1 MGFFK
6 RLFRIG
12 QAEVNSTL
20 DGLEDPIKMTEQGIR
35 DMEQDLDK
43 SIKALAEVKAT
54 CVRSKNE
61 LDAAKQSATDYENKA
76 MMLLKRA
83 ESGAMSSDEADRL
96 ATMALQKKS
105 ETLQSVPTLQ
115 ANYDKYCQAVAKLE
129 DSVKKLRTNIAKWKN
144 EAKMLK
150 ARAKVSEATVN
161 VNKQLAGIDSTDTI
175 AMLERMKEKVDQ
187 QEALAESYL
196 DIADSETGA
205 DHEIDSALEST
216 GGSLEAAS
224 DLAALK
230 ARMSSA
236 KAIESSVDS
245 SKAIA
250 DTPVSDLDQLK
261 QKMAEP
267 EPAQQA
273 ADVSAAQQQADQS
286 AL

>member
-12 QAEVNSTL
+12 KAEVNSTL
-20 DGLEDPIKMTEQGIR
+20 DSLEDPIKMTEQGIR

-43 SIKALAEVKAT
+43 SIHALAEVKAT

-61 LDAAKQSATDYENKA
+61 LDAAKRSASDYENKA

-105 ETLQSVPTLQ
+105 ETLQSIPTLQ
-115 ANYDKYCQAVAKLE
+115 ANYDKYCAAVAKLE
-129 DSVKKLRTNIAKWKN
+129 DSVKKLRTNISKWKN

-150 ARAKVSEATVN
+150 ARAKVSEATAN

-187 QEALAESYL
+187 QEALAESYM

-205 DHEIDSALEST
+205 DQAIDSALEST
-216 GGSLEAAS
+216 GGSLEAS
-224 DLAALK
+224 SELEALK
-230 ARMSSA
+230 ARMNSA
-236 KAIESSVDS
+236 KAIESSVES
-245 SKAIA
+245 TKAIA
-250 DTPVSDLDQLK
+250 NDSVSELDLLK

-267 EPAQQA
+267 QPAEVA
-273 ADVSAAQQQADQS
+273 SAQQQADQS

>member
-12 QAEVNSTL
+12 QAEVNNTL

-61 LDAAKQSATDYENKA
+61 LDKAKQSANDYENKA

-83 ESGAMSSDEADRL
+83 EQGAMSGDEADRL

-105 ETLQSVPTLQ
+105 ETVQSIPTLQ
-115 ANYDKYCQAVAKLE
+115 ANYDKYCAAVAKLE
-129 DSVKKLRTNIAKWKN
+129 DSVKKLRDNIAKWKN

-150 ARAKVSEATVN
+150 ARAKVSEATAN
-161 VNKQLAGIDSTDTI
+161 VNKQLAGIDSSDTI

-196 DIADSETGA
+196 DIANAEVGVDN
-205 DHEIDSALEST
+205 EIDSALEST
-216 GGSLEAAS
+216 GGSLEASSA
-224 DLAALK
+224 LAALK
-230 ARMSSA
+230 ARMSA
-236 KAIESSVDS
+236 QNAIESSVES

-250 DTPVSDLDQLK
+250 DASVSELDQLK

-267 EPAQQA
+267 QA
-273 ADVSAAQQQADQS
+273 APQADVAEAQQQADQS

>member
-12 QAEVNSTL
+12 KAEVNSTL
-20 DGLEDPIKMTEQGIR
+20 DSLENPIKMTEQGIR

-43 SIKALAEVKAT
+43 SIHALAEVKAT

-61 LDAAKQSATDYENKA
+61 LDAAKRSASDYENKA

-105 ETLQSVPTLQ
+105 ETLQSIPTLQ
-115 ANYDKYCQAVAKLE
+115 ANYDKYCAAVAKLE
-129 DSVKKLRTNIAKWKN
+129 DSVKKLRTNISKWKN

-150 ARAKVSEATVN
+150 ARAKVSEATAN

-187 QEALAESYL
+187 QEALAESYM

-205 DHEIDSALEST
+205 DQAIDSALEST
-216 GGSLEAAS
+216 GGSLEAS
-224 DLAALK
+224 SELEALK
-230 ARMSSA
+230 ARMNSA
-236 KAIESSVDS
+236 KALESSVES
-245 SKAIA
+245 TKAIA
-250 DTPVSDLDQLK
+250 NDSVSELDLLK

-267 EPAQQA
+267 QPAEVA
-273 ADVSAAQQQADQS
+273 SAQQQADQS

>member
-1 MGFFK
+1 MVFFK

-12 QAEVNSTL
+12 KAEVNSTL
-20 DGLEDPIKMTEQGIR
+20 DSLENPIKMTEQGIR

-43 SIKALAEVKAT
+43 SIHALAEVKAT

-61 LDAAKQSATDYENKA
+61 LDAAKRSASDYENKA

-105 ETLQSVPTLQ
+105 ETLQSIPTLQ
-115 ANYDKYCQAVAKLE
+115 ANYDKYCAAVAKLE
-129 DSVKKLRTNIAKWKN
+129 DSVKKLRTNISKWKN

-150 ARAKVSEATVN
+150 ARAKVSEATAN

-187 QEALAESYL
+187 QEALAESYM

-205 DHEIDSALEST
+205 DQAIDSALEST
-216 GGSLEAAS
+216 GGSLEAS
-224 DLAALK
+224 SELEALK
-230 ARMSSA
+230 ARMNSA
-236 KAIESSVDS
+236 KAIESSVES
-245 SKAIA
+245 TKAIA
-250 DTPVSDLDQLK
+250 NDSVSELDLLK

-267 EPAQQA
+267 QPAEVA
-273 ADVSAAQQQADQS
+273 SAQQQADQS

>member
-12 QAEVNSTL
+12 QAEVNNTL
-20 DGLEDPIKMTEQGIR
+20 DGFEDPIKMTEQGIR
-35 DMEQDLDK
+35 EMEQDLDK
-43 SIKALAEVKAT
+43 SIKALAEVKAS

-61 LDAAKQSATDYENKA
+61 LDKAKQSATDYENKA

-83 ESGAMSSDEADRL
+83 EQGAMSGDEADRL

-105 ETLQSVPTLQ
+105 ETVQGIPTLQ
-115 ANYDKYCQAVAKLE
+115 ANYDKYCAAVAKLE
-129 DSVKKLRTNIAKWKN
+129 DSVKKLRANISKWKN

-150 ARAKVSEATVN
+150 ARAKVSEATAN

-196 DIADSETGA
+196 DIANAETGA
-205 DHEIDSALEST
+205 DAEIDSALEST
-216 GGSLEAAS
+216 GGSIEAS
-224 DLAALK
+224 SELAALK
-230 ARMSSA
+230 ARMSEA
-236 KAIESSVDS
+236 KAIESSVES
-245 SKAIA
+245 SKAISNGA
-250 DTPVSDLDQLK
+250 VSDLDMLK

-267 EPAQQA
+267 QAAQT
-273 ADVSAAQQQADQS
+273 ADVSEAQQQADQS

>member
-1 MGFFK
+1 
-6 RLFRIG
+6 
-12 QAEVNSTL
+12 
-20 DGLEDPIKMTEQGIR
+20 
-35 DMEQDLDK
+35 
-43 SIKALAEVKAT
+43 
-54 CVRSKNE
+54 
-61 LDAAKQSATDYENKA
+61 
-76 MMLLKRA
+76 
-83 ESGAMSSDEADRL
+83 
-96 ATMALQKKS
+96 
-105 ETLQSVPTLQ
+105 
-115 ANYDKYCQAVAKLE
+115 
-129 DSVKKLRTNIAKWKN
+129 
-144 EAKMLK
+144 
-150 ARAKVSEATVN
+150 
-161 VNKQLAGIDSTDTI
+161 
-175 AMLERMKEKVDQ
+175 MLERMKEKVDQ

-250 DTPVSDLDQLK
+250 DTPASDLDQLK

>member
-12 QAEVNSTL
+12 KAEVNSTL
-20 DGLEDPIKMTEQGIR
+20 DSLEDPIKMTEQGIR

-43 SIKALAEVKAT
+43 SIHALAEVKAT

-61 LDAAKQSATDYENKA
+61 LDAAKRSASDYENKA

-105 ETLQSVPTLQ
+105 ETLQSIPTLQ
-115 ANYDKYCQAVAKLE
+115 ANYDKYCAAVAKLE
-129 DSVKKLRTNIAKWKN
+129 DSVKKLRTNISKWKN

-150 ARAKVSEATVN
+150 ARAKVSEATAN

-187 QEALAESYL
+187 QEALAESYM

-205 DHEIDSALEST
+205 DQAIDSALEST
-216 GGSLEAAS
+216 GGSLEAS
-224 DLAALK
+224 SELEALK
-230 ARMSSA
+230 ARMNST
-236 KAIESSVDS
+236 KAIESSVES
-245 SKAIA
+245 TKAIA
-250 DTPVSDLDQLK
+250 NDSVSELDLLK

-267 EPAQQA
+267 QPAEVA
-273 ADVSAAQQQADQS
+273 SAQQQADQS

>member
-1 MGFFK
+1 
-6 RLFRIG
+6 
-12 QAEVNSTL
+12 
-20 DGLEDPIKMTEQGIR
+20 
-35 DMEQDLDK
+35 
-43 SIKALAEVKAT
+43 
-54 CVRSKNE
+54 
-61 LDAAKQSATDYENKA
+61 

-83 ESGAMSSDEADRL
+83 EQGAMSGDEADRL

-105 ETLQSVPTLQ
+105 ETVQSIPTLQ
-115 ANYDKYCQAVAKLE
+115 ANYDKYCAAVAKLE
-129 DSVKKLRTNIAKWKN
+129 DSVKKLRDNISKWKN

-150 ARAKVSEATVN
+150 ARAKVSEATAK
-161 VNKQLAGIDSTDTI
+161 VNKQLAGIDSSDTI

-216 GGSLEAAS
+216 GGSLEAS
-224 DLAALK
+224 NDLAALK

-236 KAIESSVDS
+236 KAIESSVES

-250 DTPVSDLDQLK
+250 DTAASDLDLLK

-273 ADVSAAQQQADQS
+273 ADVAEAQQQADSS

>member
-12 QAEVNSTL
+12 KAEVNSTL
-20 DGLEDPIKMTEQGIR
+20 DSLEDPIKMTEQGIR
-35 DMEQDLDK
+35 DMESDLDK
-43 SIKALAEVKAT
+43 SIHALAEVKAT

-61 LDAAKQSATDYENKA
+61 LDAAKRSATDYENKA

-105 ETLQSVPTLQ
+105 ETLQSIPTLQ
-115 ANYDKYCQAVAKLE
+115 ANYDKYCAAVAKLE
-129 DSVKKLRTNIAKWKN
+129 DSVKKLRTNISKWKN

-150 ARAKVSEATVN
+150 ARAKVSEATAN

-187 QEALAESYL
+187 QEALAESYM

-205 DHEIDSALEST
+205 DQAIDSALEST
-216 GGSLEAAS
+216 GGSLEAS
-224 DLAALK
+224 NELLALK

-236 KAIESSVDS
+236 KAIESNVEST
-245 SKAIA
+245 KAIA
-250 DTPVSDLDQLK
+250 NDSVSDLDLLK

-267 EPAQQA
+267 QPAEVA
-273 ADVSAAQQQADQS
+273 SAQQQADQS

>member
-12 QAEVNSTL
+12 KAEVNSTL
-20 DGLEDPIKMTEQGIR
+20 DSLEDPIKMTEQGIR

-43 SIKALAEVKAT
+43 SIHALAEVKAT

-61 LDAAKQSATDYENKA
+61 LDTAKRAATDYENKA

-105 ETLQSVPTLQ
+105 ETLQSIPTLQ
-115 ANYDKYCQAVAKLE
+115 ANYDKYCAAVAKLE
-129 DSVKKLRTNIAKWKN
+129 DSVKKLRTNISKWKN

-150 ARAKVSEATVN
+150 ARAKVSEATAN

-187 QEALAESYL
+187 QEALAESYM

-205 DHEIDSALEST
+205 DQAIDSALEST
-216 GGSLEAAS
+216 GGSLEAS
-224 DLAALK
+224 SELEALK
-230 ARMSSA
+230 ARMNSA
-236 KAIESSVDS
+236 KAIESSVES
-245 SKAIA
+245 TKAIA
-250 DTPVSDLDQLK
+250 NNSVSDLDLLK

-267 EPAQQA
+267 QPAE
-273 ADVSAAQQQADQS
+273 VTSAQQQADQS